1 MLTIEEAAKLHKIAT
16 NIFVSELELKAS
28 EKVQKLIDTISENS
42 FKTGASFAQHWIPVE
57 EEMPEL
63 IDVYTLFKRNNSIY
77 GFCVNELQCSI
88 KEWIEINHITHWRPI
103 ERL

>member
-1 MLTIEEAAKLHKIAT
+1 MKTIEEAAKLHKIAT
-16 NIFVSELELKAS
+16 NIFVSELELKVS

-42 FKTGASFAQHWIPVE
+42 FRTGVDFANEWISIE
-57 EEMPEL
+57 EEIPEL
-63 IDVYTLFKRNNSIY
+63 IDEYALFKRNNSIY

-88 KEWIEINHITHWRPI
+88 KEWIEINHITHWRKI